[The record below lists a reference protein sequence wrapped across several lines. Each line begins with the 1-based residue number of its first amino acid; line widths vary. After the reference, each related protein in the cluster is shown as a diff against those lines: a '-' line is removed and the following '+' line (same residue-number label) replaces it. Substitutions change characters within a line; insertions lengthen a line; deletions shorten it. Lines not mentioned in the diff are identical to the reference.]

1 MPDEQDR
8 FCDTSLRFI
17 KLLTKEEL
25 DAIEKAAQERLR
37 AAAKAQTG
45 A

>member
-8 FCDTSLRFI
+8 FCDTSLEFI

-25 DAIEKAAQERLR
+25 QAIEEAARLR